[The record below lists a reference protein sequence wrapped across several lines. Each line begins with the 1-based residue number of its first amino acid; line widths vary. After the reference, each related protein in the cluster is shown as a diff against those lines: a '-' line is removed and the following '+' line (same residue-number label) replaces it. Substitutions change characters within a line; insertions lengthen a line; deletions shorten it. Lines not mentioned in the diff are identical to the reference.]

1 MERYIQDELWKYSC
15 TIGDPLG
22 GVYVASFP
30 ALRRGEPGYILSRA
44 WRQGRHDL
52 ITRGGAH
59 ACSSTSIFKT
69 ITVFLSDLVHYL
81 HFAVNDVVHAELVDF
96 LSQCR
101 TITTPHT
108 TNSGTKF
115 VAFQPVRCRV
125 WHSKNLLYRL
135 RFMASINQWFMCNRS
150 YSCTSLD
157 HELRTTWAISCVST
171 RPYESA

>member
-1 MERYIQDELWKYSC
+1 MYYRWTSGWCLCSLVPSAKK
-15 TIGDPLG
+15 
-22 GVYVASFP
+22 
-30 ALRRGEPGYILSRA
+30 GESLDILSRA

-59 ACSSTSIFKT
+59 ACSSTSIFRFSALPSFCSQRCCPRRT
-69 ITVFLSDLVHYL
+69 I
-81 HFAVNDVVHAELVDF
+81 VDF

-101 TITTPHT
+101 TMTTPHT

-125 WHSKNLLYRL
+125 WHSKHLLYQYTL

-157 HELRTTWAISCVST
+157 HDLRTTWARDFVRLHASLRECLKQTDRLYHCKKELS
-171 RPYESA
+171 